1 MTAACPKD
9 NLGGIQEFSSPENTT
24 ELIERQVNVSMR
36 SVVLLN
42 YEIVWMSQRIVNRK
56 TQQGGGGRE
65 RGQKNGSLHFP
76 PPLFSLHS

>member
-42 YEIVWMSQRIVNRK
+42 YELACSRHLDSVDVTKNSEQEN
-56 TQQGGGGRE
+56 TT
-65 RGQKNGSLHFP
+65 RGWG
-76 PPLFSLHS
+76 